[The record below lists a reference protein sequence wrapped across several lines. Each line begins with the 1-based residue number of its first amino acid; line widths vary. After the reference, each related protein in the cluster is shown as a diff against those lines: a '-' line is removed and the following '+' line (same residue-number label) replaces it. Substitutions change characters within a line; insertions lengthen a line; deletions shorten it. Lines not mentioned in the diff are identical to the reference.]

1 MVLSENAGSS
11 AVNYLKLKASGG
23 ILNTEFNSLD
33 YKLYES
39 TYVGTGTSF
48 SWNDGGRSNGAIISQ
63 RAANPN
69 LTFEKMK
76 NINVGVEGY
85 FFNNLLYVDANF
97 FTTKNSGQLVQR
109 TTFPAYLYLNV
120 PYENFNETSYTGA
133 ELGIILSKTVGDL
146 SIDLG
151 ANFLYA
157 SSKATVRSELHAN
170 DYQYRQGLP
179 NDVIFGLEAIGLF
192 ADSADILASP
202 PQWFGEVRKGDIKYK
217 DQNGDNK
224 IDQDDAVEI
233 GNSVPTISYGLTL
246 NLRYKN
252 FNLFA
257 LGNGQ
262 NGSESYYSGSYFRP
276 VGDSKFSEEVLNR
289 WTPETA
295 STATYP
301 RLSSK
306 TSSNNNQNSTFWLY
320 SNNYFRIDR
329 VQLTVDLPSSI
340 AKQISSKGIGIYL
353 RGDNLVRFSEDAE
366 KRQLVIGLEPN
377 YRSYAVGVKLMF

>member
-11 AVNYLKLKASGG
+11 AVNYLKLKASAG

-39 TYVGTGTSF
+39 TYVGAGSSF

-85 FFNNLLYVDANF
+85 FFNNLLYVDANL
-97 FTTKNSGQLVQR
+97 FTTKNTGQLVQR
-109 TTFPAYLYLNV
+109 TTFPAYLYLNI
-120 PYENFNETSYTGA
+120 PYENYNETSYTGG
-133 ELGIILSKTVGDL
+133 ELGVVLTKSLGDL
-146 SIDLG
+146 TIDLG

-157 SSKATVRSELHAN
+157 SSKATVRSELWAN

-192 ADSADILASP
+192 ADSAEILASP

-224 IDQDDAVEI
+224 IDSDDAVEI
-233 GNSVPTISYGLTL
+233 GNSIPNISYGLTL

-262 NGSESYYSGSYFRP
+262 NGAESYYSGSYFRP
-276 VGDSKFSEEVLNR
+276 VGDSKYSEEVLNR
-289 WTPETA
+289 WTPATA

-306 TSSNNNQNSTFWLY
+306 TSSNNNQNSTYWLY
-320 SNNYFRIDR
+320 SNNYFRIDH
-329 VQLTVDLPSSI
+329 VQLTVDLPSNI
-340 AKQISSKGIGIYL
+340 AKKISSK
-353 RGDNLVRFSEDAE
+353 E
-366 KRQLVIGLEPN
+366 
-377 YRSYAVGVKLMF
+377 